1 MRREESSA
9 VGVRLWAQCP
19 ATSGGT
25 VGMLASEACI
35 LSNITAAELE
45 RAALNVQ
52 LTLITN
58 ECIQPRYEYK
68 SARQQNIVGESI

>member
-1 MRREESSA
+1 
-9 VGVRLWAQCP
+9 
-19 ATSGGT
+19 
-25 VGMLASEACI
+25 MLASEACI

-58 ECIQPRYEYK
+58 EYIQPRYEYK